1 MYEIFVN
8 GVFDHALALRYTK
21 TIVYGTFNGL
31 NEFSV
36 VAVDTAGNRSAPAVI
51 TPAVITLNLDGC

>member
-1 MYEIFVN
+1 
-8 GVFDHALALRYTK
+8 VFLSELRRNTCTTALPYTK

-36 VAVDTAGNRSAPAVI
+36 VAVDTAGNRSAPA
-51 TPAVITLNLDGC
+51 TITLSLDGCAS